1 MTREYT
7 KKLLDLIDE
16 GVVDKDALILN
27 LLNWM
32 SEDFV
37 KEFYE
42 QYYESDEE
50 DDKKGSIYIYTDDFE
65 IIEIYPEYI
74 KQPNKV
80 WIGTYNSL
88 DGQYTVGDAIV
99 ECDLPEH
106 THPEIIDLA
115 VAECSRIIENPNFA
129 QLKQQKLLINE

>member
-1 MTREYT
+1 MTRIYT

-50 DDKKGSIYIYTDDFE
+50 DEEEDLEDYDPILDK
-65 IIEIYPEYI
+65 
-74 KQPNKV
+74 
-80 WIGTYNSL
+80 
-88 DGQYTVGDAIV
+88 
-99 ECDLPEH
+99 CD
-106 THPEIIDLA
+106 
-115 VAECSRIIENPNFA
+115 
-129 QLKQQKLLINE
+129 

>member
-7 KKLLDLIDE
+7 KKLLYLIDE

-42 QYYESDEE
+42 QYYESEEE
-50 DDKKGSIYIYTDDFE
+50 DLE
-65 IIEIYPEYI
+65 EEEE
-74 KQPNKV
+74 
-80 WIGTYNSL
+80 L
-88 DGQYTVGDAIV
+88 
-99 ECDLPEH
+99 
-106 THPEIIDLA
+106 
-115 VAECSRIIENPNFA
+115 
-129 QLKQQKLLINE
+129 

>member
-16 GVVDKDALILN
+16 GIVDKDALILN

-42 QYYESDEE
+42 QYYEIDEE
-50 DDKKGSIYIYTDDFE
+50 DEEEGE
-65 IIEIYPEYI
+65 
-74 KQPNKV
+74 
-80 WIGTYNSL
+80 
-88 DGQYTVGDAIV
+88 
-99 ECDLPEH
+99 DL
-106 THPEIIDLA
+106 
-115 VAECSRIIENPNFA
+115 
-129 QLKQQKLLINE
+129 

>member
-1 MTREYT
+1 MREYT

-42 QYYESDEE
+42 QYYEFDEDEE
-50 DDKKGSIYIYTDDFE
+50 EEED
-65 IIEIYPEYI
+65 
-74 KQPNKV
+74 
-80 WIGTYNSL
+80 L
-88 DGQYTVGDAIV
+88 D
-99 ECDLPEH
+99 L
-106 THPEIIDLA
+106 
-115 VAECSRIIENPNFA
+115 
-129 QLKQQKLLINE
+129 

>member
-42 QYYESDEE
+42 QYESDEE
-50 DDKKGSIYIYTDDFE
+50 DEEEDLEDYDPILDK
-65 IIEIYPEYI
+65 
-74 KQPNKV
+74 
-80 WIGTYNSL
+80 
-88 DGQYTVGDAIV
+88 
-99 ECDLPEH
+99 CD
-106 THPEIIDLA
+106 
-115 VAECSRIIENPNFA
+115 
-129 QLKQQKLLINE
+129 

>member
-42 QYYESDEE
+42 QYYSDSDDEDDEDEE
-50 DDKKGSIYIYTDDFE
+50 E
-65 IIEIYPEYI
+65 EEELE
-74 KQPNKV
+74 
-80 WIGTYNSL
+80 NS
-88 DGQYTVGDAIV
+88 
-99 ECDLPEH
+99 CDETAHYRCLG
-106 THPEIIDLA
+106 
-115 VAECSRIIENPNFA
+115 
-129 QLKQQKLLINE
+129 

>member
-42 QYYESDEE
+42 QYYESDDEE
-50 DDKKGSIYIYTDDFE
+50 DD
-65 IIEIYPEYI
+65 EY
-74 KQPNKV
+74 
-80 WIGTYNSL
+80 SEEEEL
-88 DGQYTVGDAIV
+88 
-99 ECDLPEH
+99 
-106 THPEIIDLA
+106 
-115 VAECSRIIENPNFA
+115 
-129 QLKQQKLLINE
+129 

>member
-42 QYYESDEE
+42 QYYEYYEIDKEDEE
-50 DDKKGSIYIYTDDFE
+50 D
-65 IIEIYPEYI
+65 
-74 KQPNKV
+74 
-80 WIGTYNSL
+80 L
-88 DGQYTVGDAIV
+88 
-99 ECDLPEH
+99 
-106 THPEIIDLA
+106 
-115 VAECSRIIENPNFA
+115 
-129 QLKQQKLLINE
+129 

>member
-50 DDKKGSIYIYTDDFE
+50 DEEEDLEDYDPILDK
-65 IIEIYPEYI
+65 
-74 KQPNKV
+74 
-80 WIGTYNSL
+80 
-88 DGQYTVGDAIV
+88 
-99 ECDLPEH
+99 CD
-106 THPEIIDLA
+106 
-115 VAECSRIIENPNFA
+115 
-129 QLKQQKLLINE
+129 

>member
-1 MTREYT
+1 MREYT

-42 QYYESDEE
+42 QYYESDDEE
-50 DDKKGSIYIYTDDFE
+50 DD
-65 IIEIYPEYI
+65 EY
-74 KQPNKV
+74 
-80 WIGTYNSL
+80 SEEEEL
-88 DGQYTVGDAIV
+88 
-99 ECDLPEH
+99 
-106 THPEIIDLA
+106 
-115 VAECSRIIENPNFA
+115 
-129 QLKQQKLLINE
+129 

>member
-1 MTREYT
+1 MTRTYT

-42 QYYESDEE
+42 QYYEEEDEE
-50 DDKKGSIYIYTDDFE
+50 DLEED
-65 IIEIYPEYI
+65 
-74 KQPNKV
+74 
-80 WIGTYNSL
+80 
-88 DGQYTVGDAIV
+88 
-99 ECDLPEH
+99 
-106 THPEIIDLA
+106 
-115 VAECSRIIENPNFA
+115 
-129 QLKQQKLLINE
+129 

>member
-1 MTREYT
+1 MTRIYT

-42 QYYESDEE
+42 QYYESDDEE
-50 DDKKGSIYIYTDDFE
+50 DD
-65 IIEIYPEYI
+65 EY
-74 KQPNKV
+74 
-80 WIGTYNSL
+80 SEEEEL
-88 DGQYTVGDAIV
+88 
-99 ECDLPEH
+99 
-106 THPEIIDLA
+106 
-115 VAECSRIIENPNFA
+115 
-129 QLKQQKLLINE
+129 